1 LCLVTNAKTKDLIL
15 YSLLKIKKDEAKEE
29 ECGYE
34 NISPHISI
42 ISIEK
47 EYCCHTLK
55 VTCKVYKWSLYII
68 VDSGSTHNFSSP
80 RMANKL

>member
-1 LCLVTNAKTKDLIL
+1 ML
-15 YSLLKIKKDEAKEE
+15 YSLLKIKKDEAKKE

-42 ISIEK
+42 TSIEK

-55 VTCKVYKWSLYII
+55 MTGKVYK
-68 VDSGSTHNFSSP
+68 
-80 RMANKL
+80 